1 MSLGGIQI
9 RNEILNIVDYIFIL
23 KDALINKRQKSL
35 DLYRIR

>member
-1 MSLGGIQI
+1 MYLGGIQI
-9 RNEILNIVDYIFIL
+9 HNEILNIVDYMFIL